1 MTVQINPYQPF
12 QVRICHVLTT
22 VQLQILTQL
31 YQPIVGT
38 ESLGLYLTLMNQPLE
53 EGAWSYRQMH
63 SRLVLAMNI
72 GIKNIDEAR
81 QQLEAVGLIRTY
93 RDKASH
99 ANYQR
104 QTLIYDMQV
113 PLSAEGFFEHPYL
126 STALFYQIGDESYYA
141 LIKNWQQEDLDLS
154 HLSEISQPFTAV
166 YSDMNLSVRRQELM
180 EAIEGVRFKES
191 VNPNQELVDLE
202 TIDFNFDLYYQI
214 LQSDNVDIRTISHGV
229 LEQVATLGH
238 YFQLDEQAMAKVTKL
253 AQNAFTGHIDIGDL
267 RSYAQKYQYFS
278 SRKQG
283 DEPQQAESTQR
294 LEANTQRKE
303 ELSKKYPHF
312 TNEELDIVIICEGLE
327 PANFLQQMK
336 ESTGGFVTSEEQY
349 YLKDLSQRSKLSDAV
364 LNMLIYYLIV
374 FRRRPTFEKGFSSRT
389 ANEWQQQ
396 NITDP
401 AQALD
406 YLLAQKQMKE
416 KQTEIRNKQIQQK
429 SSWSKSKTRSRR
441 QETIPSWLK
450 EQSTSEEEQLDQKE
464 SLARKEHQ
472 SDPQTEEALRQRL
485 RQVLNKDVN

>member
-38 ESLGLYLTLMNQPLE
+38 ESLGLYLTLINQPLE
-53 EGAWSYRQMH
+53 EGYWSYRQMH

-72 GIKNIDEAR
+72 GIKDIDEAR
-81 QQLEAVGLIRTY
+81 QQLEAVGLIKTY

-99 ANYQR
+99 ESYQR
-104 QTLIYDMQV
+104 QTLIYDIQA
-113 PLSAEGFFEHPYL
+113 PLTAEGFFKHPQL
-126 STALFYQIGDESYYA
+126 STVLFYQIGDEAYYS
-141 LIKNWQQEDLDLS
+141 LIKNWRQEELDLS

-180 EAIEGVRFKES
+180 EAIEGIQFKES
-191 VNPNQELVDLE
+191 VNPNQEMVDLE
-202 TIDFNFDLYYQI
+202 TIDFNFDLYFQI
-214 LQSDNVDIRTISHGV
+214 LQSDNVDINTMSHGI
-229 LEQVATLGH
+229 LEQVAMIGH
-238 YFQLDEQAMAKVTKL
+238 YFQLDEQAMAQVTKL
-253 AQNAFTGHIDIGDL
+253 AQNALTGQIDIGNL
-267 RSYAQKYQYFS
+267 RTYAQKYQYFS
-278 SRKQG
+278 PRKQRV
-283 DEPQQAESTQR
+283 EPQQLESSQLHET
-294 LEANTQRKE
+294 NTLRKE
-303 ELSKKYPHF
+303 ELSNQYPHF

-336 ESTGGFVTSEEQY
+336 ESTGGFVTSEEQF
-349 YLKDLSQRSKLSDAV
+349 YLRDLSQRSKLSDAV

-396 NITDP
+396 NIKDP

-406 YLLAQKQMKE
+406 YLLTQKQMKE
-416 KQTEIRNKQIQQK
+416 KQSEMRNKQIQQK
-429 SSWSKSKTRSRR
+429 SSWSQTKAKSRR

-450 EQSTSEEEQLDQKE
+450 EQSTSEGERTDQIE
-464 SLARKEHQ
+464 SLAEKDQ
-472 SDPQTEEALRQRL
+472 QADPQSEDALRQRL
-485 RQVLNKDVN
+485 RQVLKKDVN